1 MKEALLWK
9 SWERSINMIR
19 EQILPGLKK
28 IFKDALGEKANVE
41 NITGKERLVQDLGFD
56 SISIV
61 YMAFT
66 IEKEFHVDM
75 TKTSFKSFKTVDDV
89 INYILKKSNI

>member
-1 MKEALLWK
+1 
-9 SWERSINMIR
+9 MIR
-19 EQILPGLKK
+19 EQVITGLKK

-41 NITGKERLVQDLGFD
+41 NISGKERLVQDLGFD

-66 IEKEFHVDM
+66 VEKEFNVDM